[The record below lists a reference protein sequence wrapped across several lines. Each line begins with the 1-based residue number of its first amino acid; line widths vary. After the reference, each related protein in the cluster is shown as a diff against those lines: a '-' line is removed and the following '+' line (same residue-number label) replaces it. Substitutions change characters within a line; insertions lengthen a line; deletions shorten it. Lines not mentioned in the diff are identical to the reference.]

1 MEIKPNKQQRNNKN
15 FPKVKVAARI
25 SHLQKKKKKSQV
37 YISTT
42 FSSSLGIKLNIDKYC
57 EIKLICRDYL
67 CGWYQEA
74 ISSGCY
80 EKL

>member
-1 MEIKPNKQQRNNKN
+1 MERKPNKQQRNNKN

-25 SHLQKKKKKSQV
+25 SAICKKKKKCQV

-67 CGWYQEA
+67 CG
-74 ISSGCY
+74 
-80 EKL
+80 

>member
-1 MEIKPNKQQRNNKN
+1 MERKPNKQQRNNKN
-15 FPKVKVAARI
+15 FPKVKVAAKI
-25 SHLQKKKKKSQV
+25 SAICKKKKKKKRQV

-67 CGWYQEA
+67 CG
-74 ISSGCY
+74 
-80 EKL
+80 